1 MAVSAPHE
9 PPFRA
14 DHVGSLLRPAWLLQ
28 LRQQHAA
35 GRVSADE
42 LREAEDAAIRRAVC
56 QQENVGLESI
66 TDGELRRADY
76 CVDFFVRGMGGVE
89 VRQESGLG
97 SLIDTEGR
105 RIPAPFTHVVSHLRW
120 RKPVYADQFRYL
132 RSLTRRTAKIT
143 IPSPMILH
151 FMCGEAAIRKAG
163 YPELDLFWT
172 EITDAYQKEMLSLYE
187 AGCRYLQIDDPPLA
201 TYCDD
206 KFISMMAARGDNPH
220 RALHELYPEIIN
232 RAFANRPS
240 SMHLAMHICRGNF
253 RGGWW
258 GQGGYEPVAEV
269 VFNDMHVDSY
279 FLEYDTERAGGF
291 EPLRF
296 VPKNKTIVLGL
307 VSSKLPPLESKD
319 MLKRRIEEAARYIDF
334 DQLALSPQCG
344 FATGAEGNPLT
355 EEEQFAKLRLV
366 VEVANEVWGHRS
378 THVASRAEVSA
389 AR

>member
-1 MAVSAPHE
+1 
-9 PPFRA
+9 
-14 DHVGSLLRPAWLLQ
+14 
-28 LRQQHAA
+28 
-35 GRVSADE
+35 
-42 LREAEDAAIRRAVC
+42 
-56 QQENVGLESI
+56 LE
-66 TDGELRRADY
+66 
-76 CVDFFVRGMGGVE
+76 
-89 VRQESGLG
+89 
-97 SLIDTEGR
+97 
-105 RIPAPFTHVVSHLRW
+105 
-120 RKPVYADQFRYL
+120 
-132 RSLTRRTAKIT
+132 
-143 IPSPMILH
+143 
-151 FMCGEAAIRKAG
+151 
-163 YPELDLFWT
+163 LFWT